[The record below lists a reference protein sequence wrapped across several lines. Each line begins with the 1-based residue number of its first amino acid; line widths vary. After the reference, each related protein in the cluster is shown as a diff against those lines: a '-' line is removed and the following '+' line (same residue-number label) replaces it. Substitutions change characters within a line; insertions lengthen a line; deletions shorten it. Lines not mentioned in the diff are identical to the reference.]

1 MVAEAALFE
10 HFFSNS
16 TLLRTF
22 LLIVVGCYQI
32 SVVMPAKLYFRHG
45 VVSSAKTLQLLAVSH
60 TYQQQGKQIL
70 LLKPAIDTRYGKGI
84 IQSRAG
90 LTATADIVIDANSN
104 TLFADIEK
112 QSKIKDIQCV
122 LVDEV
127 QFLAA
132 QHIDDLRI
140 VATDLNIPVIC
151 YGLRT
156 DFRTHLFEGSQRLCE
171 LADAIEEI
179 KTTCFFCNKKAIFNL
194 KHVNGLPDFSGPV
207 VQLGA
212 EEKYF
217 PTCSSCYF
225 NAKGK
230 S

>member
-1 MVAEAALFE
+1 MVAVAALFE

-104 TLFADIEK
+104 TLFADIEQ
-112 QSKIKDIQCV
+112 QSKTKDIQCV

>member
-1 MVAEAALFE
+1 MFGVVFVKPCYFFISGCWKTLLLFVC
-10 HFFSNS
+10 FFSPLS
-16 TLLRTF
+16 
-22 LLIVVGCYQI
+22 
-32 SVVMPAKLYFRHG
+32 MPAKLYFRHG

-90 LTATADIVIDANSN
+90 LSATADIVIDADSA

-122 LVDEV
+122 LVDEC
-127 QFLAA
+127 QFLLA
-132 QHIDDLRI
+132 QHIDDLRT
-140 VATDLNIPVIC
+140 VATNLNIPVIC

-171 LADAIEEI
+171 LSDAIEEI
-179 KTTCFFCNKKAIFNL
+179 KTTCHYCNRKAIFNL
-194 KHVNGLPDFSGPV
+194 KHVNGHPDFSGPV

-225 NAKGK
+225 QAKGK